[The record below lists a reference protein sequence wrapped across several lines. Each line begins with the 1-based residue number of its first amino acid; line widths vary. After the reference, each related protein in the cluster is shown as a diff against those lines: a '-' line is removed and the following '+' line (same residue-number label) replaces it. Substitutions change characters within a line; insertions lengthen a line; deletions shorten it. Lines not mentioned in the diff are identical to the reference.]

1 MVKKFT
7 SKIKAAVFCGCSC
20 CNGNIWPRD
29 FQPGCNQRAL
39 QMGQRGNRRRR
50 RIYAGYSF

>member
-39 QMGQRGNRRRR
+39 QMDNVVIAEAEDLCRV
-50 RIYAGYSF
+50 

>member
-7 SKIKAAVFCGCSC
+7 SKIKAAVFAAVVAATAIFG
-20 CNGNIWPRD
+20 PRD